1 MYCQDPESEQFPTE
15 DCSWL
20 YTLVVPYLMV
30 SALDPSL
37 LNLGSVFTDSHQMK
51 SGGQVLAKQGS
62 LCGGLRSWAHRCTF
76 LHTDDVI
83 CSAGSL
89 ADSLFLSMLRCLGPY
104 CFFVYAGIAFCGG
117 AFCYLKVPETK
128 CCTLLEVQERLKGKP
143 RELPQTAGTSVGLQ
157 GTEIVAGT
165 TPKGGVHT
173 VFLFHKSSQAVH
185 AFHTSCHSCFLASV
199 AKPHLIH
206 REILVYKFGV
216 DTGTAICIA

>member
-1 MYCQDPESEQFPTE
+1 MA
-15 DCSWL
+15 L
-20 YTLVVPYLMV
+20 YMVVPYLMV

-37 LNLGSVFTDSHQMK
+37 LNLGSVFTDFHQMA

-62 LCGGLRSWAHRCTF
+62 LCGSLRFWAHRCTS
-76 LHTDDVI
+76 LHTDVVI

-89 ADSLFLSMLRCLGPY
+89 ADSLFLSMLRWLGPY

-143 RELPQTAGTSVGLQ
+143 RELPQTIGTSVGLQ
-157 GTEIVAGT
+157 GTEIVTET

-173 VFLFHKSSQAVH
+173 LFLFRQSSQAVH
-185 AFHTSCHSCFLASV
+185 AFQTCCQFTSGQCGEGAASPHFLCSSFSNIKLGWTLELLYV
-199 AKPHLIH
+199 SHDLKLH
-206 REILVYKFGV
+206 
-216 DTGTAICIA
+216 